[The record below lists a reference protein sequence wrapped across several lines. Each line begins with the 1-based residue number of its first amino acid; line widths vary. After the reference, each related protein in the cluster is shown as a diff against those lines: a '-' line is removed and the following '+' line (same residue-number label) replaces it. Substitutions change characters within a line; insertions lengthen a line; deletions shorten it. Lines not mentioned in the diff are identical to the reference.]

1 MYVVAGC
8 SVSKL
13 ITSTYMVF
21 WVVTYWIVL
30 GNSDKYLKDEN
41 SWNAAIQPFDHQK
54 KLEVTESSG

>member
-1 MYVVAGC
+1 
-8 SVSKL
+8 
-13 ITSTYMVF
+13 MVF

-54 KLEVTESSG
+54 KLEVIESSG

>member
-1 MYVVAGC
+1 
-8 SVSKL
+8 
-13 ITSTYMVF
+13 MVF